1 MYVCIYIYIERERDT
16 EREREKEIHYYNL
29 YLLYSH
35 ENPIKTMQ
43 MVILS
48 VLSSTKQV
56 ASMPSS
62 ASSVDTR
69 VDLDVAG
76 ALGASLPP

>member
-1 MYVCIYIYIERERDT
+1 
-16 EREREKEIHYYNL
+16 
-29 YLLYSH
+29 
-35 ENPIKTMQ
+35 MQ

-76 ALGASLPP
+76 ALGASLPSLTPVW

>member
-1 MYVCIYIYIERERDT
+1 
-16 EREREKEIHYYNL
+16 
-29 YLLYSH
+29 
-35 ENPIKTMQ
+35 MQ

-48 VLSSTKQV
+48 VSSSTKQV

-62 ASSVDTR
+62 VDTRVDTR

-76 ALGASLPP
+76 ALGASLPPWLRSGEKVGIWGPPVMLIGLDSPQQL

>member
-1 MYVCIYIYIERERDT
+1 MYIYIERDT